1 MANTYHQVYIQT
13 VFAVKFREAIIDK
26 TWKPELLAVIGNLI
40 NENDCKSFIVNG
52 VEDHIHCLIGLRP
65 RVSISDLMQS
75 VKAKSSKWINEQK
88 LTSERFEWQ
97 EGYGVF
103 SYSHSHI
110 DAVYKY
116 IENQEKHHE
125 KRTFK
130 EEYLDFLEKF
140 EVPFDERYIFED
152 LI

>member
-110 DAVYKY
+110 HAVYKY

>member
-13 VFAVKFREAIIDK
+13 VFAVKFREAIIHK
-26 TWKPELLAVIGNLI
+26 TWKPELLSVIGNLI

-52 VEDHIHCLIGLRP
+52 VEDHIHCLIGLKP
-65 RVSISDLMQS
+65 RVSISELMQS
-75 VKAKSSKWINEQK
+75 IKAKSSKWINEQK

-116 IENQEKHHE
+116 IENQEEHHK

-140 EVPFDERYIFED
+140 EVPFDERYIFEE
-152 LI
+152 LV